1 MILIINIIMERR
13 MQMKG
18 EARAVLQ
25 SYLRQRGLKMTRPR
39 EAVLRAFL
47 DAEGHVTTDTLITA
61 ARRIDPRIG
70 QATVFRTVKLL
81 TEAGLARGACSDE
94 GPRQYEHAY
103 RHSHH
108 DHLVC
113 VECGAIVEFADTT
126 IEKAQ
131 EAIYKKYGY
140 QSSGHRLE
148 LLGRCPSC
156 AAHQGSEGRTPARS
170 RKRGRN
176 SG

>member
-1 MILIINIIMERR
+1 
-13 MQMKG
+13 MKG

-25 SYLRQRGLKMTRPR
+25 GYLRQRGLKMTRPR

-81 TEAGLARGACSDE
+81 TEAGLARGACTDD

-103 RHSHH
+103 RHRHH

-113 VECGAIVEFADTT
+113 VQCGAVVEFADRV

-131 EAIYKKYGY
+131 EAIYRKYGY
-140 QSSGHRLE
+140 QSSGHRME

-156 AAHQGSEGRTPARS
+156 AAGPAG
-170 RKRGRN
+170 RGRRTART
-176 SG
+176 GGRMRE

>member
-1 MILIINIIMERR
+1 
-13 MQMKG
+13 MKSD
-18 EARAVLQ
+18 ARAVLQ
-25 SYLRQRGLKMTRPR
+25 SYLRQRGLKMTKPR

-47 DAEGHVTTDTLITA
+47 DAEGHVTTDKLITA
-61 ARRIDPRIG
+61 ARSIDPRIG

-81 TEAGLARGACSDE
+81 TEAGLARGACSDD

-103 RHSHH
+103 LHSHH

-113 VECGAIVEFADTT
+113 VECGAIVEFADTV

-148 LLGRCPSC
+148 LLGLCRACT
-156 AAHQGSEGRTPARS
+156 ALQGSGA
-170 RKRGRN
+170 RGRARAGGPRRN
-176 SG
+176 AG

>member
-1 MILIINIIMERR
+1 
-13 MQMKG
+13 MKG

-47 DAEGHVTTDTLITA
+47 DAEGHVTTDKLIAA

-81 TEAGLARGACSDE
+81 AEAGLARGACSDD

-113 VECGAIVEFADTT
+113 VECGAIVEFADTV

-131 EAIYKKYGY
+131 EAIYSKYGY
-140 QSSGHRLE
+140 QSTGHRLE
-148 LLGRCPSC
+148 LRGRCPSC
-156 AAHQGSEGRTPARS
+156 AARQGGGGRTPPRATG
-170 RKRGRN
+170 RGRKA
-176 SG
+176 G

>member
-1 MILIINIIMERR
+1 
-13 MQMKG
+13 MKN
-18 EARAVLQ
+18 EPRAVLQ
-25 SYLRQRGLKMTRPR
+25 SYLRQRGLKMTKPR

-47 DAEGHVTTDTLITA
+47 DAEGHVTTDKLIAA
-61 ARRIDPRIG
+61 ARSIDPHIG

-81 TEAGLARGACSDE
+81 TEAGLARGACSDD

-113 VECGAIVEFADTT
+113 VECGAIVEFADTV

-131 EAIYKKYGY
+131 EAIYKKHGY

-156 AAHQGSEGRTPARS
+156 AARQNGGGPTSARADG
-170 RKRGRN
+170 RGRN
-176 SG
+176 AG